1 MFLIYLIKLL
11 YLLHNQTIMNLKLH
25 LAVFFVAAGAV
36 VSSCSKSGDGKYH
49 PDAPVVAVDST
60 PLISLSASWKK
71 AVFLMGDFPN
81 GIQVY
86 LNKSPVNGKPL
97 VAYAVVFDP
106 KANLELK
113 PVLATANKK
122 VTDFYNA
129 EAGSKYACM
138 NGGFFGANASY
149 SLSMYNGVV
158 DAINIKSL
166 SRPYNTISTP
176 YYPTRAAFG
185 ISEAGIPDVAWIY
198 HVGAGN
204 GTIYSYPAP
213 ALNYLNSAPMAVPSA
228 TFPLGGTVWNA
239 KTAIGGSPVLI
250 RNGEINITDEEELIV
265 IDNNSSRARS
275 AIGYTRDNKIVL
287 LAAEGNNS
295 SGGTGLTLTELAQL
309 LKDMGCV
316 GAINLDGGGSTT
328 LTVNGK
334 QTVKP
339 SDGTERG
346 VMTALIV
353 KQK

>member
-1 MFLIYLIKLL
+1 
-11 YLLHNQTIMNLKLH
+11 
-25 LAVFFVAAGAV
+25 
-36 VSSCSKSGDGKYH
+36 
-49 PDAPVVAVDST
+49 
-60 PLISLSASWKK
+60 
-71 AVFLMGDFPN
+71 
-81 GIQVY
+81 
-86 LNKSPVNGKPL
+86 
-97 VAYAVVFDP
+97 
-106 KANLELK
+106 
-113 PVLATANKK
+113 
-122 VTDFYNA
+122 
-129 EAGSKYACM
+129 
-138 NGGFFGANASY
+138 
-149 SLSMYNGVV
+149 
-158 DAINIKSL
+158 
-166 SRPYNTISTP
+166 
-176 YYPTRAAFG
+176 
-185 ISEAGIPDVAWIY
+185 
-198 HVGAGN
+198 
-204 GTIYSYPAP
+204 
-213 ALNYLNSAPMAVPSA
+213 MAVPSA